1 MDAAQPEKMN
11 IYQRLNEVRKEV
23 AYIRK
28 EKEVTGAG
36 TYKVVTHDQVTGE
49 IRDSVIKFGIMIVPR
64 LVSAKT
70 VDTGTT
76 TSKGIPIIRYE
87 PWFEIDF
94 VNIDDPGQKVTVPIE
109 AHALD
114 QGDKAPGKAISYAT
128 KYAIL
133 KLFSIESGED
143 EEDRPEV
150 KAAKSKITP
159 RSGAGETLTKEQKFK
174 VQRLVSTVIDCI
186 EANVTMEAAK
196 AIEEAKLDVDEK
208 IYLWDELDS
217 KQRRAV
223 GDAIDILKKER
234 KAKTLKQEEG
244 QQA

>member
-1 MDAAQPEKMN
+1 MDTAPVLEVKPMN
-11 IYQRLNEVRKEV
+11 IYQRLNEVRKTV
-23 AYIRK
+23 TYLRK
-28 EKEVTGAG
+28 TKEVTGGG

-49 IRDSVIKFGIMIVPR
+49 IRESLIANGIMIVPR
-64 LVSAKT
+64 LVSSKT

-76 TSKGIPIIRYE
+76 TAKGIPIIRYE

-94 VNIDDPGQKVTVPIE
+94 VNIDLPEQKVTVPIE

-150 KAAKSKITP
+150 KAAKSNAKP
-159 RSGAGETLTKEQKFK
+159 LSGVGDSLSKESKFK
-174 VQRLVSTVIDCI
+174 VMQALSTVIDCL
-186 EANVTMEAAK
+186 EAGMPAEACAAMK
-196 AIEEAKLDVDEK
+196 DAEFDVEEKL
-208 IYLWDELDS
+208 YLWSELDS
-217 KQRRAV
+217 KQRST
-223 GDAIDILKKER
+223 LKKEM
-234 KAKTLKQEEG
+234 AKTTDAKG
-244 QQA
+244 K